1 MSDEGIFPR
10 IIELELPYSYE
21 ENAAIQGLGTD
32 FAYDFKKGD
41 FILENGQPKKIN
53 GKAAI
58 AVWIEKV
65 MRTQIYRWPIYETL
79 PYGTNIEDLVIG
91 KYFPIAVVKSE
102 LIRELT
108 EAITKHPEISYLDTW
123 EFQYD
128 EDSEFLNVEFTVH
141 LENEESF
148 KKEVLMVGKI
158 L

>member
-1 MSDEGIFPR
+1 M
-10 IIELELPYSYE
+10 
-21 ENAAIQGLGTD
+21 
-32 FAYDFKKGD
+32 
-41 FILENGQPKKIN
+41 
-53 GKAAI
+53 
-58 AVWIEKV
+58 
-65 MRTQIYRWPIYETL
+65 
-79 PYGTNIEDLVIG
+79 
-91 KYFPIAVVKSE
+91 AVVKSE

-148 KKEVLMVGKI
+148 NKEVLMVGKV